1 MNLMKTA
8 RIFSAVLAA
17 GFALTLPAVASAQG
31 SQVAMTGSTAQKR
44 TFTHPPISVQ
54 SCNPSQNNY
63 VAAGYTPAFYPAY
76 AGGYW
81 GWPAV
86 YGPAYN
92 YYQYPVQGNPTLGI
106 DYHNATNIVMKDIEF
121 GLVARGSLV
130 AEVRDVGT
138 FSPGA
143 EIKHEFGLS
152 PNVFPLHTGLAQCVP
167 LKIVFADGTKWT
179 NPHLPALRASI
190 YHHP

>member
-1 MNLMKTA
+1 MKTA

-17 GFALTLPAVASAQG
+17 GFALSIPAVVSAQNT
-31 SQVAMTGSTAQKR
+31 SMTTKGGAQKR
-44 TFTHPPISVQ
+44 TFATPPIKVQ
-54 SCNPSQNNY
+54 NCNPQRNVSY
-63 VAAGYTPAFYPAY
+63 SYAGYTPAFYPGY

-86 YGPAYN
+86 YGGYNAYS
-92 YYQYPVQGNPTLGI
+92 YPVQNNPTLGI
-106 DYHNATNIVMKDIEF
+106 DYHNATDIVMKDIEF
-121 GLVARGSLV
+121 GLVARGTML

-143 EIKHEFGLS
+143 EIKHEFGIS
-152 PNVFPLHTGLAQCVP
+152 PNVFPIGTGLPQCVP
-167 LKIVFADGTKWT
+167 LKIVFADGSHWT

-190 YHHP
+190 YHH